1 MLGSWLS
8 GLTTRGTSF
17 LAAGVAATLAGILL
31 TEKSLLCVGVA
42 LMGLPVF
49 SLIAARR
56 ARYRLSCSRLISPPR
71 VPAGSTAHV
80 TLRLHNISKMP
91 TGLLLAE
98 DAIPYALGPRPR
110 YVLDNIERRG
120 IRNLSYSLRSDLRG
134 KFEVGPLQ
142 LRVAD
147 SFGLVEI
154 NRSFSSRTPFVV
166 TPRVYPLARTMISR
180 AWAGEGDGRSRLTA
194 TAGEDDVIPRPY
206 RDGDDLRRV
215 HWRSTARYGE
225 LMVRREEQRW
235 RNRATVLLDTRG
247 AAHMGSGP
255 SSSFE
260 TAVSAAASVGVHL
273 AQEGLIGKVVNE
285 QGVNLGMGMTFE
297 DELLESLAVI
307 KPSRG
312 QDLSGGLKVLRAAGP
327 GVIIAV
333 LGRLSLAMAEQLAA
347 CRSEG
352 SQGIAILL
360 AVGTWADTGRSV
372 LGNVSGPPGSNRQPG
387 YGARHAAGG
396 QPGNGAGPAANDSAG
411 DGGPANNGAVN
422 DSAANDSAVNSSAAY
437 SSAANR
443 SAAQD
448 KAAVLAEETAPAA
461 AALRA
466 AGWHVVALPAS
477 LPLDVAWEQL
487 PRAAEMLV
495 PGANLAGF
503 DPAGATA

>member
-1 MLGSWLS
+1 MGSWLS

-17 LAAGVAATLAGILL
+17 LAAGTAATLAGVLL

-42 LMGLPVF
+42 LMALPLF

-56 ARYRLSCSRLISPPR
+56 ARYRLSCSRIISPPR
-71 VPAGSTAHV
+71 VPAGSTARV
-80 TLRLHNISKMP
+80 TLRLHNISKTP

-120 IRNLSYSLRSDLRG
+120 VRNLSYTLRSDLRG

-154 NRSFSSRTPFVV
+154 NRSFSARTPFVV
-166 TPRVYPLARTMISR
+166 TPRVYPLSRNMISR

-206 RDGDDLRRV
+206 RDGDELRRV

-247 AAHMGSGP
+247 GAHMGSGP

-260 TAVSAAASVGVHL
+260 MAVSAAASVGVHL

-285 QGVNLGMGMTFE
+285 QGASLGTGVMFE

-307 KPSRG
+307 RPSRG
-312 QDLSGGLKVLRAAGP
+312 HELTGGLKVLRAAGP
-327 GVIIAV
+327 GVVIAV
-333 LGRLSLAMAEQLAA
+333 MGRLSETAAEQLAA
-347 CRSEG
+347 CRGEG
-352 SQGIAILL
+352 SQAIAILL
-360 AVGTWADTGRSV
+360 AVGTWADPGR
-372 LGNVSGPPGSNRQPG
+372 LAQPG
-387 YGARHAAGG
+387 PR
-396 QPGNGAGPAANDSAG
+396 P
-411 DGGPANNGAVN
+411 
-422 DSAANDSAVNSSAAY
+422 
-437 SSAANR
+437 
-443 SAAQD
+443 AQD
-448 KAAVLAEETAPAA
+448 APADAPGGNRAAELPDETAGAA
-461 AALRA
+461 ATLRA
-466 AGWHVVALPAS
+466 AGWHVVSLPSS
-477 LPLDVAWEQL
+477 LPLDIAWEQL

-495 PGANLAGF
+495 PGASLAGY
-503 DPAGATA
+503 DPAGRTA